1 MLTLALGAMAGCE
14 TSPTRPAEPA
24 APAASSGSA
33 MASSTAP
40 ESTTPTPAPASA
52 QSSPAATFE
61 DSEFAALV
69 AYGNWLRQRSSND
82 LKPLLADAEARA
94 NAQGQAIDR
103 LRLALLLSLPQA
115 SFRDDVRALELI
127 EQVIDTDRS
136 EAALFAYTLRWDL
149 QNRLNLHAQFE
160 RAITRERQQ
169 RALLKQKLDDLKAI
183 EQQIHRRE
191 SKPPKSTP

>member
-1 MLTLALGAMAGCE
+1 MLTLALGALAGCE
-14 TSPTRPAEPA
+14 LFPARPAEPA
-24 APAASSGSA
+24 AAPSVAAAPPS
-33 MASSTAP
+33 AP
-40 ESTTPTPAPASA
+40 EATTPTPAPPNAS
-52 QSSPAATFE
+52 AATFE

-69 AYGNWLRQRSSND
+69 AYGNWLRQRSSDD
-82 LKPLLADAEARA
+82 LQPLLADAEARA
-94 NAQGQAIDR
+94 NAKGQAIDR

-115 SFRDDVRALELI
+115 SFRDDVRALKLT

-136 EAALFAYTLRWDL
+136 ETALFAYTLRWDL
-149 QNRLNLHAQFE
+149 QNRVNLHTQYE